1 MEGTRVVL
9 SRTQSLTAEGR
20 TRVWEFYAA
29 GTVDSC
35 GVFRL
40 SFCAGCIRTTR
51 TSGKAEK
58 LTKHNSAA

>member
-9 SRTQSLTAEGR
+9 SRTQALTAEGR
-20 TRVWEFYAA
+20 TRVRVLYAA
-29 GTVDSC
+29 GTVDSR

-40 SFCAGCIRTTR
+40 RFCAGCIRTTT
-51 TSGKAEK
+51 TSGKAGK